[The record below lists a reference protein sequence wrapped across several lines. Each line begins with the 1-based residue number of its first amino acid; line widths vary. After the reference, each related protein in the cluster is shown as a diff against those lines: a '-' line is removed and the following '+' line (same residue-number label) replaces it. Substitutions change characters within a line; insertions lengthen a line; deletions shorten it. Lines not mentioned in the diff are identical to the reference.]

1 MWELHGSPTLCHHF
15 FVTYKKVMWSS
26 GVAKLMFLLIVV
38 VVVGFAA
45 SKVNVSLE
53 TFEDPGNAEAAINR
67 IHSRL
72 LDRLPTQA
80 ELEDYAKL
88 MARGELSE
96 AELEAAL
103 KKSDEFLE
111 KEKTARKMTQR
122 DFDEA
127 IKKEAA
133 ELFKDSKD
141 GATVKKDG
149 TVTRDPPARYADT
162 KLYHEIVDV
171 FDEVLMRN
179 PTAAE
184 MDHFYE
190 TMRLKKKEFDSDKLR
205 TLLLQTNEYH
215 ILKKNQ
221 LNTVDTDLP
230 GNASDRQVRLAV
242 RQAYQKVFGAQPSPQ
257 AEEYLRTK
265 FIEFQLDMP
274 RFEAFLRAL
283 KAFEAAKDS
292 GDFTVLARVLQQP
305 DMWARLDKSGSGTDK
320 SKLVAV
326 DGFSKDALDIK
337 DFGWDAD
344 DLYSNL
350 FASQATMND
359 AALRAIM
366 AKQTLLD
373 KDACA
378 LQADKRDGT
387 MLAKLQKD
395 RNAEQQKMECQ
406 RFSKYVNADDNM
418 VLNPEFKWS
427 VPQRLPPPCIVGKKD
442 KAIVYPSTDQSALIG
457 TLLQDAKDTKVGSIM
472 PKFTFTE
479 A

>member
-1 MWELHGSPTLCHHF
+1 
-15 FVTYKKVMWSS
+15 MWSS
-26 GVAKLMFLLIVV
+26 GIAKLLFLLIVV

-45 SKVNVSLE
+45 SKAGISLE
-53 TFEDPGNAEAAINR
+53 TFEDPASAESAINK

-133 ELFKDSKD
+133 ELFKEGTADGAAVAKD
-141 GATVKKDG
+141 GKSVSK
-149 TVTRDPPARYADT
+149 DPPARYADT
-162 KLYHEIVDV
+162 KLYHAIVDV

-190 TMRLKKKEFDSDKLR
+190 TMRLKKKDFDVEKLR

-221 LNTVDTDLP
+221 LNAVDTELP

-242 RQAYQKVFGAQPSPQ
+242 REAYKKVFNAMPSPQ
-257 AEEYLRTK
+257 AEEYLRAK
-265 FIEFQLDMP
+265 LIEFQLDMP
-274 RFEAFLRAL
+274 RFEAFLRAI
-283 KAFEAAKDS
+283 KAFEATKES
-292 GDFTVLARVLQQP
+292 SDFKVLARVLQQP
-305 DMWARLDKSGSGTDK
+305 DIWARLDKSASGK
-320 SKLVAV
+320 ESKLVPV
-326 DGFSKDALDIK
+326 DGFSKDTPNLK
-337 DFGWDAD
+337 DYGWDAD

-366 AKQTLLD
+366 TKQTLLD

-395 RNAEQQKMECQ
+395 RNAEKQKLECQ

-427 VPQRLPPPCIVGKKD
+427 VPQKLPPPCIVGKKD

-457 TLLQDAKDTKVGSIM
+457 TLLQDAKETKVGSIM
-472 PKFTFTE
+472 PKFAYTE